1 MENLVHPEGRTGWSY
16 CPISLTKSSLPFPTS
31 QPNLC
36 NHIIGSPRQEDLPM
50 ATGWAA
56 ERRSLKSVAS
66 SSIAPH
72 TLQTP
77 PFSLEKNFSDRVS
90 KGE

>member
-1 MENLVHPEGRTGWSY
+1 MENLVQPEGGTGWSY

-31 QPNLC
+31 RPNLC
-36 NHIIGSPRQEDLPM
+36 IHIIVSPHQEDLPVE
-50 ATGWAA
+50 TGWAA
-56 ERRSLKSVAS
+56 ERRSLKLVAS

-77 PFSLEKNFSDRVS
+77 PFSLQKNFPGRVI